1 MRIHRTPD
9 EQREASRLTAARTIR
24 LFGRRDRFTPSS
36 GNVWR
41 DLGFP
46 DADERQAEANRLI
59 AAMRAERERL
69 ALRPEYV

>member
-1 MRIHRTPD
+1 MRFRPLFWF
-9 EQREASRLTAARTIR
+9 RARR
-24 LFGRRDRFTPSS
+24 VRFTPSS

-59 AAMRAERERL
+59 AAMIAEREQL
-69 ALRPEYV
+69 ALRPEDV